1 MPEISIKFTGL
12 VTQFNL
18 CISFF
23 YFLVA
28 GVKDDS
34 MYLSKGIE
42 PPDIVSMF
50 LRAKFKQEVKERIAT
65 TSLHNSLFEGA
76 SSVQNRESHCV
87 NHMAEMIV
95 IGWKNHYIGNIWG
108 KNLVDNIKSFKIQK
122 ELNNKTKS
130 LSEHVIIRVK
140 HFQIPLNNVNFRAKT
155 TFIESAAKPQE

>member
-1 MPEISIKFTGL
+1 M
-12 VTQFNL
+12 
-18 CISFF
+18 
-23 YFLVA
+23 
-28 GVKDDS
+28 KDDG

-65 TSLHNSLFEGA
+65 TSLHNSLFKGA
-76 SSVQNRESHCV
+76 SSIQNIESHCV

-108 KNLVDNIKSFKIQK
+108 KNLVTHIKSFKIHK

-130 LSEHVIIRVK
+130 LSEHVNYK
-140 HFQIPLNNVNFRAKT
+140 SEALPNPLNNINFGAKT
-155 TFIESAAKPQE
+155 TLIESAAKPQE